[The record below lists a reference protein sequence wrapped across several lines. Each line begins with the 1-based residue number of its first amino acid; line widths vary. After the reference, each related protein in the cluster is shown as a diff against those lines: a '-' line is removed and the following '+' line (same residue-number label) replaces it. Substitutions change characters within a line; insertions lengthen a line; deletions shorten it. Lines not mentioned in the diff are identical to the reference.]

1 MRSCFFSA
9 SPRLRVKGRSLTRD
23 ATIQEMG
30 KYKPARSGKAK
41 TSTAPAAGLP
51 CVVLLIAGMF
61 LVMIFLYFAMQ
72 Q

>member
-1 MRSCFFSA
+1 
-9 SPRLRVKGRSLTRD
+9 
-23 ATIQEMG
+23 MG

>member
-1 MRSCFFSA
+1 VSK
-9 SPRLRVKGRSLTRD
+9 KGRTRTRD
-23 ATIQEMG
+23 ATIQLMG
-30 KYKPARSGKAK
+30 KYKPARGSKPK